1 MIGDLRRKEKLESE
15 VKIKEKLRVL
25 LREYE
30 ISQTEFSS
38 ITQVN
43 KSTIHGYLQGILP
56 KGVISLIK
64 IAQTFNLSLDELV
77 YGNEKAS

>member
-1 MIGDLRRKEKLESE
+1 MIGELRRKEKLESE
-15 VKIKEKLRVL
+15 VKIKERLIVL
-25 LREYE
+25 LRKYE
-30 ISQTEFSS
+30 ISQAEFSNM
-38 ITQVN
+38 TQVN

-64 IAQTFNLSLDELV
+64 ISQTFNLSLDELV